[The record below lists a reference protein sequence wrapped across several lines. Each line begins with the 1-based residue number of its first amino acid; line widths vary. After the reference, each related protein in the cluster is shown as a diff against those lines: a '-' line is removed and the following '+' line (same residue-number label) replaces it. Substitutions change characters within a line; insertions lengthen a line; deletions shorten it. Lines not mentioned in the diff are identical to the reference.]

1 MIEATCSACG
11 TVNRIG
17 EADVPVGA
25 KFVSCASCKSRVI
38 LPAQQRAQGGNAATQ
53 SIPILASPV
62 KTLEIADL
70 PTPKRG
76 HALAGL
82 EASKPAPKSAL
93 DLGELPAPKAKP
105 RVEVPLDL
113 DDLLPADLPA
123 PKASPK
129 AAANGPGSSGISDLP
144 APKPRPSSTA
154 LPPRAVPKPA
164 AISDLPAPKGPAAIS
179 DLPAPKRAA
188 SPVPTAP
195 APRGQAPVEVEIIDL
210 PTPKGISDLPMPKPN
225 QGLGKSGSGS
235 TAKGFFD
242 DLPQQATA
250 STKPD
255 SADLP
260 APKGFFDDLPQPAKA
275 GKAKPESADL
285 PAPKGFFD
293 DLPQPASKQSNAA
306 AAAKSGLD
314 LPAPKGFFDDLPQ
327 PAKDQA
333 AKAQPAKAQPAA
345 RDQAP
350 VAGGQPAARDLLPP
364 LGNAAKP
371 APKPAAGFFD
381 DLADPV
387 PAAMGAN
394 AAGKSRPASSGGAD
408 VFDDLPEPSGGS
420 SELSS
425 SDLLG
430 GLGDGPLD
438 LNPAPHAGLELEPRP
453 GALDLGLPKPG
464 AGATDFG
471 ELDLSAPTP
480 LPEPKVMSGITI
492 KATASPSQPATR
504 PKPGGPS
511 EPSPKTE
518 LRLDLEEPAGRA
530 GLSTPAR
537 RDAAKVKA
545 AATEVSSEG
554 QAKRSKRTKLIL
566 GSVLGLALVGSGG
579 GLLYKRWDAQ
589 KKKVAAVAEHVTA
602 ARAQIHEANPNH
614 WARASTEANAALEL
628 DPKSLDAIGLQAEAL
643 LGGALD
649 TGLGGEARIA
659 AGRKKL
665 ADALEAGVTGPQL
678 ESAQAL
684 GMIASNQAAR
694 AETKLH
700 EMVARDPKNG
710 FWLLYLGWAQQANG
724 DPAGAVKSFDAA
736 LAADPKVKLPALYA
750 RGKAK
755 LALVDLAGAKADF
768 AAVLELAKDHIGA
781 QVGLAAAQPAASS
794 SQREADLLA
803 ILARKDLGTGDPR
816 AVVEAWTLAADGAR
830 RDGRLDV
837 ARDRYHK
844 ALELEKMNVPAL
856 VGLARV
862 ELRDNKLAVAA
873 DLVQKA
879 LAQAGEDPDAMIT
892 ASELYVRQAKLP
904 DAAAILAKLAAR
916 QPPLPPQQ
924 QAALQLATGNM
935 LEAQGDDDGAIQAWV
950 AGAKL
955 AGDTDLAPL
964 MAAVTKLGTLGKK
977 AAELHDDNKAT
988 AYRERAEL
996 LLASLADRAREDAAL
1011 SKALG
1016 VAYLGADDPTKA
1028 EHFLARSI
1036 EMRSDDI
1043 ETRLELA
1050 KALAKL
1056 GRTDDALVQLKAAQQ
1071 IDGTRIDIALELAST
1086 LEGAKRNDEAAA
1098 AYARLLAATD
1108 PPIQARVRAGRF
1120 LARHGDIAAAA
1131 AQAGPILAAE
1141 PDNAGGHYLKGEGLI
1156 LAGRLDEARK
1166 ELTLAVDGDPDAQ
1179 YLDAQGRAAEASA
1192 TSSGETKFYDPALR
1206 AYERAALADPGMF
1219 NPQAG
1224 TGRIYV
1230 ARREW
1235 TKAIPPLLAANKL
1248 NSTDTGVMYD
1258 IGIAQRNLGQNTT
1271 AAQWLVNAT
1280 KNHPTP
1286 ETYWQLAL
1294 IYTDTSDGRRAEDS
1308 LVHATRLAAEAETRT
1323 GAKFDWL
1330 NDAYYMLGQT
1340 EYALHNLP
1348 AAKNAYQMFVNRASP
1363 GGTKYNEAKHLL
1375 NGELR

>member
-17 EADVPVGA
+17 EADVPLGA

-38 LPAQQRAQGGNAATQ
+38 LPAEQRGQPGNAATQ
-53 SIPILASPV
+53 SIPTFPSPA

-82 EASKPAPKSAL
+82 EASKPAPKSGL
-93 DLGELPAPKAKP
+93 DLGELPAPKGRSSAAA
-105 RVEVPLDL
+105 PLDL
-113 DDLLPADLPA
+113 DDLLPAPKAA
-123 PKASPK
+123 PKAAPK
-129 AAANGPGSSGISDLP
+129 VPATSVISDLP
-144 APKPRPSSTA
+144 APKQRPSSAA
-154 LPPRAVPKPA
+154 LPPRATPKPA
-164 AISDLPAPKGPAAIS
+164 AISDLPAPKAMPAIS

-188 SPVPTAP
+188 AAP
-195 APRGQAPVEVEIIDL
+195 PIAQAPRGQAPVELDIIDL

-225 QGLGKSGSGS
+225 QGPGSSSGS
-235 TAKGFFD
+235 FFD
-242 DLPQQATA
+242 DLPQPARASGATLDN
-250 STKPD
+250 S
-255 SADLP
+255 DLP
-260 APKGFFDDLPQPAKA
+260 APKGFFDDLPQPARA
-275 GKAKPESADL
+275 GKPTPESADL

-293 DLPQPASKQSNAA
+293 DLPQPAIKQTTAA
-306 AAAKSGLD
+306 AAAKAGLD

-327 PAKDQA
+327 PAK
-333 AKAQPAKAQPAA
+333 AQPAKAQPA
-345 RDQAP
+345 
-350 VAGGQPAARDLLPP
+350 RDLLPP
-364 LGNAAKP
+364 LGIAPPPTTGAVPGAGK
-371 APKPAAGFFD
+371 PKPIAGFFD
-381 DLADPV
+381 DLEDPM
-387 PAAMGAN
+387 PAAIGGPAMI
-394 AAGKSRPASSGGAD
+394 AGKPRSASTGGAG
-408 VFDDLPEPSGGS
+408 VFDDLPAPTGS
-420 SELSS
+420 TSELSS

-430 GLGDGPLD
+430 GLGTGALD
-438 LNPAPHAGLELEPRP
+438 LNPASHAALELEPHP
-453 GALDLGLPKPG
+453 GELDLGLPRAG

-471 ELDLSAPTP
+471 ELDLSSPTP
-480 LPEPKVMSGITI
+480 LPEPKVKSGITI
-492 KATASPSQPATR
+492 KATSQGSQGSQAAQAARTKPA
-504 PKPGGPS
+504 GPS
-511 EPSPKTE
+511 DGNSKHEM
-518 LRLDLEEPAGRA
+518 RLDLEEPAGRA

-537 RDAAKVKA
+537 RDAAKVES
-545 AATEVSSEG
+545 AATEVSAESR
-554 QAKRSKRTKLIL
+554 AKSSKRTKLIL
-566 GSVLGLALVGSGG
+566 GSVLGLALIGSGG
-579 GLLYKRWDAQ
+579 GMLYKRWDTQ
-589 KKKVAAVAEHVTA
+589 KKKVAAVAEHLTA

-614 WARASTEANAALEL
+614 WARATTEANAAFEL
-628 DPKSLDAIGLQAEAL
+628 DPKSIDAIGLQAEAL

-678 ESAQAL
+678 EGAQVL
-684 GMIASNQAAR
+684 GMIASSQAAR

-700 EMVARDPKNG
+700 QMVARDPKNG

-724 DPAGAVKSFDAA
+724 DPVGAVKSFDAA
-736 LAADPKVKLPALYA
+736 LATDPKVKLPALYA

-768 AAVLELAKDHIGA
+768 AAVLEIAKDHIGA

-844 ALELEKMNVPAL
+844 ALELEKMNVRAL

-862 ELRDNKLAVAA
+862 ELRDNKLAVAS

-879 LAQAGEDPDAMIT
+879 LAQAGEDPDALIT
-892 ASELYVRQAKLP
+892 AAELYVRQAKLP

-924 QAALQLATGNM
+924 QAALQLATGNA

-955 AGDTDLAPL
+955 AGDADLAPL

-977 AAELHDDNKAT
+977 AAELHDDKNAT
-988 AYRERAEL
+988 AYRERAEQ

-1036 EMRSDDI
+1036 EMRGDDL

-1056 GRTDDALVQLKAAQQ
+1056 GRTDDALLQLKAAQQ
-1071 IDGTRIDIALELAST
+1071 IDTSRVDIALELAST

-1120 LARHGDIAAAA
+1120 LARHGDLAAAA

-1141 PDNAGGHYLKGEGLI
+1141 PDNAGGHYLKGEGFI
-1156 LAGRLDEARK
+1156 LAGRLDDARK

-1179 YLDAQGRAAEASA
+1179 YLDAQGRAAEVSA
-1192 TSSGETKFYDPALR
+1192 TSTGETKYYDLALR
-1206 AYERAALADPGMF
+1206 AYERAALADPGML

-1235 TKAIPPLLAANKL
+1235 SKAIPPLLAANKL
-1248 NSTDTGVMYD
+1248 NGTDTGVMYN

-1280 KNHPTP
+1280 KNQATP
-1286 ETYWQLAL
+1286 ETYWQLAQ
-1294 IYTDTSDGRRAEDS
+1294 IYNDTSDARRAEDS

-1323 GAKFDWL
+1323 GAKFEWL

-1340 EYALHNLP
+1340 EYGLHDLA
-1348 AAKNAYQMFVNRASP
+1348 AAKNAYQVFVNRAP
-1363 GGTKYNEAKHLL
+1363 AGGTKYNEAKHLL